1 MTAYLYTWGEGR
13 VTSEGESIAVRTE
26 ELEIGYIDGM
36 LCVLIP
42 QRCLLQHA
50 LHCSP
55 ALMHDRSAGSV
66 CEHTSQKCRDSCQHF
81 CQAWAAVGIT
91 LLQQLVPGR

>member
-36 LCVLIP
+36 LCAPCQACMLWIALRACQHLQLGLMWLIQRKRVAKQQDWRADGVLLASWW
-42 QRCLLQHA
+42 CNT
-50 LHCSP
+50 LHCL
-55 ALMHDRSAGSV
+55 A
-66 CEHTSQKCRDSCQHF
+66 
-81 CQAWAAVGIT
+81 
-91 LLQQLVPGR
+91 